1 VARGLQRLHEP
12 PPQLTRAPG
21 HQNAHDP
28 SLTDPAG
35 ASSVRSLAMTTP
47 ALDAL
52 LRDRGADGIEHP
64 GGTLGAHL
72 ERVERRLTEL
82 GLARAVSLAGRAHAV
97 YGTDGFD
104 VRLLADDE
112 RPLLAAI
119 IGPDAEALV
128 HRYACCDRRRTWTGL
143 AGSGRV
149 WDRHTGAVEKLD
161 RGQVRDL
168 ADLSLVNEIDVA
180 EHAPDFLDRHGEYFR
195 RLTAAWAPVLSPAV
209 AAAGHEI
216 FG

>member
-1 VARGLQRLHEP
+1 
-12 PPQLTRAPG
+12 
-21 HQNAHDP
+21 
-28 SLTDPAG
+28 
-35 ASSVRSLAMTTP
+35 MTTP
-47 ALDAL
+47 ALDTL

-128 HRYACCDRRRTWTGL
+128 HRYACCDRRRTWTRL
-143 AGSGRV
+143 AGSGRS
-149 WDRHTGAVEKLD
+149 WDRHTGAVEQLD
-161 RGQVRDL
+161 PGQVRDL

-195 RLTAAWAPVLSPAV
+195 RLTASWAPVLSPAV